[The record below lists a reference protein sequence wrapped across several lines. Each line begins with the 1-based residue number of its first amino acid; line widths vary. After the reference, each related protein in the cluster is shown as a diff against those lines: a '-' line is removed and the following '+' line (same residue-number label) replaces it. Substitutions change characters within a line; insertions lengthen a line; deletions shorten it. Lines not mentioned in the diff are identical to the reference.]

1 MNRQRAAAV
10 VFGGFE
16 VLVQRRQ
23 EESGVFL
30 GYGYITARAVYRSPA
45 NAARN
50 YRQLS
55 CQNCILFFYLLLIAR

>member
-1 MNRQRAAAV
+1 M

-30 GYGYITARAVYRSPA
+30 GYGYITARAIYRSPA
-45 NAARN
+45 NAAAIIAN
-50 YRQLS
+50 YPVK
-55 CQNCILFFYLLLIAR
+55 IAFYSFIYS